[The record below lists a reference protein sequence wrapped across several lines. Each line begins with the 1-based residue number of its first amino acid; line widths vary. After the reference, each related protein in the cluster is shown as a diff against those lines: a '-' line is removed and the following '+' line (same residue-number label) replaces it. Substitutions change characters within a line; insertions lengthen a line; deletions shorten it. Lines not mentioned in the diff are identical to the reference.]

1 MSLRTIRPFRGAL
14 FVIALLLPAL
24 PSAQAPAA
32 KMAFAEPGI
41 SPDGREI
48 AFVSGGDIWTVPVTG
63 GEARLLVS
71 HPATE
76 SRPLYAPDGRSL
88 AFTSTRTGG
97 GDLYVLTFETGDLRR
112 LTYDD
117 AAEVPNGWSPDGK
130 WLYFSSTSQDMG
142 GMADVLRIASDGGTA
157 IAVTDD
163 PYLNEF
169 FATASP
175 DGKRVAF
182 SARGIAASQW
192 WRHGHSHIDESEIWM
207 LTDDP
212 AHYEQLTPRGAKA
225 LWPMWNADGRSLFFV
240 SDRGGPENL
249 WRLTVPTISHADH
262 TTAVRE
268 QDSTGRA
275 LTTFTDGRVLWPTIS
290 GDGKTIA
297 FERDFSIWTFDTAS
311 GRTQPL
317 KISRRGAPAG
327 AGVDHT
333 RLTTG
338 FEDLALSPDGKKVAF
353 VARGDLFAASAKDGG
368 DATRLT
374 ATSALE
380 SHPIWTSDSRRVI
393 FVAEQGTGSEL
404 HRYDFATNSDT
415 TLTSGARDYSPS
427 LAPNG
432 ERVAFLRGAREL
444 CVVTLPPATPA
455 TSTAS
460 VASAAS
466 SSANASA
473 AAAAPAAATSATSA
487 LPASATQCLA
497 KAAVP
502 GSLDSGGAIAWSPDS
517 RWIAFM
523 ASGAKSFTNV
533 QVMPAAGGDTKSISF
548 LANVSS
554 DSIAWSPDGT
564 FLLFNTTQRTEQG
577 QVARVDLVLRTP
589 KFREDQFRELFPSQ
603 PSTPDRTTSDP
614 ATTKPQTPATTT
626 PATEAKDAAAATSA
640 DKDKD
645 KEKPAAAA
653 KKPTEIVFDDI
664 RHRLGFL
671 PVGVD
676 VNDLEISPD
685 GKTLLL
691 SASSEGQQ
699 NLYTYSLDELT
710 RERPV
715 ARQLTS
721 TAGAKSDAQFSP
733 DGKEVYY
740 LEDGRIQTITI
751 EQRTAKPIAV
761 TAELDVD
768 FTAERHTVFGQAWS
782 MLNEHFYDP
791 QFHGANWTAARDR
804 FGPYA
809 AGAATSDELRRIT
822 NLMIGELNASHL
834 GISAPAPGAAASS
847 TGRLGVRFDKDAYA
861 RTGRLTIAN
870 VIPLGPAAVSRSISA
885 GDTIVA
891 VNGTPIAKTTNLDR
905 LLDHMIGKRVT
916 LKIEPRTGSARDVAV
931 QPINLS
937 TERGLVYR
945 AWVESRR
952 AYVAKASGGRLGYV
966 HMPDMSAQSLAQ
978 LYIDLDA
985 ENHLRDGVVID
996 IRNNNGGF
1004 VNAYALDVFTRKP
1017 YLNMTLRGRPTA
1029 PARTILGQRAL
1040 ESPTILVTNQHSLSD
1055 AEDFT
1060 EGYRK
1065 LKLGKVVGEPT
1076 AGWIIYTWG
1085 ARLVDGSALR
1095 LPRMRITDSEGKDM
1109 ELAPRPVDV
1118 PAVRQLGEA
1127 KAGKDTQLDVAVREL
1142 LAQLGTGTRP
1152 APTTQ
1157 SLP

>member
-1 MSLRTIRPFRGAL
+1 M
-14 FVIALLLPAL
+14 
-24 PSAQAPAA
+24 
-32 KMAFAEPGI
+32 
-41 SPDGREI
+41 
-48 AFVSGGDIWTVPVTG
+48 W
-63 GEARLLVS
+63 
-71 HPATE
+71 
-76 SRPLYAPDGRSL
+76 PL
-88 AFTSTRTGG
+88 
-97 GDLYVLTFETGDLRR
+97 
-112 LTYDD
+112 
-117 AAEVPNGWSPDGK
+117 WS
-130 WLYFSSTSQDMG
+130 
-142 GMADVLRIASDGGTA
+142 
-157 IAVTDD
+157 
-163 PYLNEF
+163 
-169 FATASP
+169 
-175 DGKRVAF
+175 
-182 SARGIAASQW
+182 
-192 WRHGHSHIDESEIWM
+192 
-207 LTDDP
+207 
-212 AHYEQLTPRGAKA
+212 
-225 LWPMWNADGRSLFFV
+225 ADGRSLFFV
-240 SDRGGPENL
+240 SDRGGSENL
-249 WRLTVPTISHADH
+249 WRLTVPAISHASH
-262 TTAVRE
+262 TTAMQE
-268 QDSTGRA
+268 QDSAGRA

-297 FERDFSIWTFDTAS
+297 FERDFSIWTFDTSS
-311 GRTQPL
+311 GRTQAL

-333 RLTTG
+333 RQTNG

-353 VARGDLFAASAKDGG
+353 IARGDLFAASAKDGG

-374 ATSALE
+374 STSALE
-380 SHPIWTSDSRRVI
+380 SHPIWTSDSRRLI
-393 FVAEQGTGSEL
+393 YIAEQGTGSEL
-404 HRYDFATNSDT
+404 HRYDFATSTDT

-432 ERVAFLRGAREL
+432 ERVAFLRGGREL
-444 CVVTLPPATPA
+444 CVVTLSQETATR
-455 TSTAS
+455 
-460 VASAAS
+460 
-466 SSANASA
+466 
-473 AAAAPAAATSATSA
+473 
-487 LPASATQCLA
+487 CLT

-502 GSLDSGGAIAWSPDS
+502 GALDSGGAIVWSPDS

-533 QVMPAAGGDTKSISF
+533 QVMPAAGGDAKPISF
-548 LANVSS
+548 LANVFS
-554 DSIAWSPDGT
+554 DSLAWSPDGT

-589 KFREDQFRELFPSQ
+589 KFREDQFRDLFPSQ
-603 PSTPDRTTSDP
+603 PATPDRPTSDP
-614 ATTKPQTPATTT
+614 STKPAAPTTETKDPA
-626 PATEAKDAAAATSA
+626 PAAAA
-640 DKDKD
+640 DKD
-645 KEKPAAAA
+645 KEKEKEKPAAP

-699 NLYTYSLDELT
+699 NLYTYSLDELA

-751 EQRTAKPIAV
+751 EQRTPKPIAV
-761 TAELDVD
+761 TAEFDVD
-768 FTAERHTVFGQAWS
+768 FSTERNAVFSQAWS

-791 QFHGANWTAARDR
+791 SFHGANWTAARDR

-834 GISAPAPGAAASS
+834 GINPPPAGPSAST

-861 RTGRLTIAN
+861 RTGRLTISSL
-870 VIPLGPAAVSRSISA
+870 IPLGPAAVSRTISI
-885 GDTIVA
+885 GDTITA
-891 VNGTPIAKTTNLDR
+891 VNGIAIGRTTNLDR
-905 LLDHMIGKRVT
+905 LLDHTIGKRVT
-916 LKIEPRTGSARDVAV
+916 LTIEPKAGTGTATGANNASSSNAASTKRDVAV

-952 AYVAKASGGRLGYV
+952 AYVAKGSGGRLGYV

-985 ENHLRDGVVID
+985 ENHLREGVVID

-1004 VNAYALDVFTRKP
+1004 VNAYALDVFTRRP

-1029 PARTILGQRAL
+1029 PARTVLGQRAL

-1060 EGYRK
+1060 EGYRR

-1095 LPRMRITDSEGKDM
+1095 LPRMRITDNDGKNM

-1118 PAVRQLGEA
+1118 AAVRQLGEVG
-1127 KAGKDTQLDVAVREL
+1127 AGKDTQLDVAVREL
-1142 LAQLGTGTRP
+1142 LAQLGTSSRP
-1152 APTTQ
+1152 APTQ